1 MRNKRHRGDGPHLL
15 EVDLRW
21 PPETF
26 LCTKLEGLAARGMRV
41 TVASRRIADPQ
52 SRLSGVE
59 LVALPQRDA
68 PGPGAVAVLWRALV
82 FGVRSPRRL
91 LRLLREV
98 KLHPPAYRRRYGGLP
113 GLLSLYLP
121 IANLRP
127 DIVHFEWNH
136 SAALFRP
143 MFKVW
148 ACPVVMSCRG
158 SHLSVDPHLP
168 GHEAFAALLPKVLQD
183 AAAVHC
189 VSESLERLVRGLGV
203 PTTRVRVIRLGV
215 DPALFRPGSPRCSGN
230 EKSLRVIVVGWPR
243 WIKGFEW
250 SLQAMRTLLDAGV
263 PARLEMLGADPDG
276 NVGEPAERDR
286 IRYTVH
292 DLGLE
297 DRVQLRGA
305 LEPAHVAQRL
315 RESDVLLVPSL
326 EEGIPNAAME
336 AMAAGIP
343 VVATDCGGV
352 SEVITDGQ
360 EGFLVPPRDADA
372 LAHGLARLWRDPALR
387 ARMGEAA
394 RRTATSRFT
403 FERQLE
409 EFLALYAEVAQGR
422 LSGEV
427 IPDVSVDGSVN
438 PLRPAGSSGGAT
450 DRPDGLP
457 LRVLSAG
464 QLTWEQ
470 GFEHSVQA
478 IRLLLERGVCCS
490 YRIVGD
496 GPHVQA
502 IAFASHQLGLTEQV
516 EIVRCSDD
524 DRLAQELDRTD
535 VFLDPSVAD
544 STSLAPSEAAADR
557 GLPIVSTAPP
567 RRPLGRRW
575 LSVARRDPRS
585 IATTL
590 EQVAKDRL
598 IARGGE
604 SWRPAGTPV

>member
-1 MRNKRHRGDGPHLL
+1 VRKKRRRGEGPHLL

-26 LCTKLEGLAARGMRV
+26 LCTKLEGVAARGMRV
-41 TVASRRIADPQ
+41 TVASTRIADTQ

-59 LVALPQRDA
+59 LVALPQRGA
-68 PGPGAVAVLWRALV
+68 PGPRTVVVLWRALA

-98 KLHPPAYRRRYGGLP
+98 KLHPSAYRRRYGGLR

-121 IANLRP
+121 IASLRP
-127 DIVHFEWNH
+127 DVVHFEWNH
-136 SAALFRP
+136 SAAVFRP

-158 SHLSVDPHLP
+158 SHLSADPHLP
-168 GHEAFAALLPKVLQD
+168 GHEAFAALLPKLLQD

-215 DPALFRPGSPRCSGN
+215 DPSVFRPGGPRCPDN

-263 PARLEMLGADPDG
+263 PARLEMLGADPDAA
-276 NVGEPAERDR
+276 VGEPAERDR

-292 DLGLE
+292 DLGLK

-315 RESDVLLVPSL
+315 RGSDVLLVPSL

-336 AMAAGIP
+336 AMASGIP

-352 SEVITDGQ
+352 SEAITDGV
-360 EGFLVPPRDADA
+360 EGLLVPTRDATAMAHA
-372 LAHGLARLWRDPALR
+372 LETLWREPALR

-403 FERQLE
+403 LERQLN
-409 EFLALYAEVAQGR
+409 EFLALYTELLRSRPRARSAIMDSQLGASASEPSR
-422 LSGEV
+422 
-427 IPDVSVDGSVN
+427 VD
-438 PLRPAGSSGGAT
+438 SSGTVRHGE
-450 DRPDGLP
+450 DHGS

-464 QLTWEQ
+464 QLIWQQ
-470 GFEHSVQA
+470 GLEHSIHA
-478 IRLLLERGVCCS
+478 IRILVDGGVRCM
-490 YRIVGD
+490 YRIIGD

-502 IAFASHQLGLTEQV
+502 IAFARHQLDLTQHV
-516 EIVRCSDD
+516 EIVRHPE
-524 DRLAQELDRTD
+524 REWLAEELRCTD
-535 VFLDPSVAD
+535 VFVDPSVAD
-544 STSLAPSEAAADR
+544 MTTSTALRAASDR
-557 GLPIVSTAPP
+557 GLPIVSTA
-567 RRPLGRRW
+567 RPAWPFDGSW
-575 LSVARRDPRS
+575 SVVARRDPRA
-585 IATTL
+585 IAATL
-590 EQVAKDRL
+590 EGIARDRL
-598 IARGGE
+598 ARLE
-604 SWRPAGTPV
+604 SCP